1 MKAMLTVEPTL
12 LCSKLGH
19 VQSFAEHLDGQGLCV
34 LKCCFSLLVLL
45 LQVGHSGLQDR
56 DSTEEEKML
65 LLAMV
70 LEDEEN
76 LGGEVIFTKPALR
89 LFNTE
94 PKLRYALAQQTTTVL
109 LKLIENVIQNPTN
122 PKFRRIRLANPTV
135 ANKLLSAIG
144 AMECL
149 FEVGFQEGEDYL
161 VLPNETSIESLTN
174 FRNEVLQ
181 RKKVFLQQL
190 ESQTS
195 GPTSYSSLQGVSTS
209 SHHSASLPPS
219 PPRHQPLLQSSPPG
233 GRAPVQT
240 NVKPPFFQRM
250 SHFYMQ
256 VLQYE
261 DKALQQKALSLIP
274 VKDLEGKA
282 ECRMR
287 SMQQAIK
294 KDSKA
299 GKTSDSAQ
307 EVDATDILLVQLLD
321 WFKNSF
327 FKWVD
332 KPPCVTCQGPTTHIA
347 NTMEDGLRVEVYRCG
362 VCTATTR
369 FHRYNDV
376 GKLLETKCGRCGE
389 WANCFTL
396 LCRAMGW
403 DARFIVD
410 EGDHVWTEVY
420 SATQKR
426 WLHCDPCEN
435 VCDAPLMYETGW
447 GKKLS
452 YVIAYSCDEVQDVSW
467 RYSCDHAGIL
477 ARRTQCT
484 EEDLLRLMLAMREER
499 QHILSPARKAYI
511 NRRLVLE
518 LVEFFTQ
525 KKPTDIDYQGRSSG
539 SLSWRLA
546 RDETRDEAVF
556 TPHTWRPT
564 APELEAREMHIRYST
579 AQDKYVQGTLNQ
591 QVERLGWRNGAHLV
605 SKVFRKEETD
615 WKMVYVA
622 RKESSN
628 EGIIEWKFDL
638 SGTGYLID
646 SVNIVSTDQCYKTG
660 AGTKTCTDFVGES
673 SVTLMAKLKGGV
685 GDLAWQHAQLFRQ
698 SSDSREFSFV
708 VNIKLISPK
717 PNS

>member
-1 MKAMLTVEPTL
+1 M
-12 LCSKLGH
+12 
-19 VQSFAEHLDGQGLCV
+19 
-34 LKCCFSLLVLL
+34 
-45 LQVGHSGLQDR
+45 
-56 DSTEEEKML
+56 
-65 LLAMV
+65 
-70 LEDEEN
+70 
-76 LGGEVIFTKPALR
+76 
-89 LFNTE
+89 
-94 PKLRYALAQQTTTVL
+94 
-109 LKLIENVIQNPTN
+109 
-122 PKFRRIRLANPTV
+122 
-135 ANKLLSAIG
+135 
-144 AMECL
+144 
-149 FEVGFQEGEDYL
+149 
-161 VLPNETSIESLTN
+161 
-174 FRNEVLQ
+174 
-181 RKKVFLQQL
+181 
-190 ESQTS
+190 
-195 GPTSYSSLQGVSTS
+195 SYSSLQGVSTS
-209 SHHSASLPPS
+209 SHHSAALQPS
-219 PPRHQPLLQSSPPG
+219 SPRHQPLLQSSPPG

-240 NVKPPFFQRM
+240 NIKPPFFQRM

-274 VKDLEGKA
+274 VKELEGKA

-287 SMQQAIK
+287 SMQQAMK
-294 KDSKA
+294 NDSKA
-299 GKTSDSAQ
+299 GKMSDSAQ

-332 KPPCVTCQGPTTHIA
+332 KPSCVTCQGPTTYIA
-347 NTMEDGLRVEVYRCG
+347 NTVEDGTRVEVVNHSTLIPCVTPAKDLTSVDDDIEVYRCG
-362 VCTATTR
+362 VCTATTK

-420 SATQKR
+420 SAAQKHWLHCDTCKDNCDIYSCFFQVYSSTQNRWLHCDTCKDNCDIHSCFFQVYSATQKR

-467 RYSCDHAGIL
+467 RYSSDHAGIL

-525 KKPTDIDYQGRSSG
+525 KNPADTDYQGRSSG

-622 RKESSN
+622 RK
-628 EGIIEWKFDL
+628 GAVPL
-638 SGTGYLID
+638 ALIRL
-646 SVNIVSTDQCYKTG
+646 VYKICIYTSHVLILG

-698 SSDSREFSFV
+698 SSDSREFSFAV
-708 VNIKLISPK
+708 SIKLISPK

>member
-1 MKAMLTVEPTL
+1 MSPNFS
-12 LCSKLGH
+12 CI
-19 VQSFAEHLDGQGLCV
+19 QSL
-34 LKCCFSLLVLL
+34 
-45 LQVGHSGLQDR
+45 
-56 DSTEEEKML
+56 
-65 LLAMV
+65 
-70 LEDEEN
+70 EEN
-76 LGGEVIFTKPALR
+76 SKDIYLE
-89 LFNTE
+89 
-94 PKLRYALAQQTTTVL
+94 TTTVL

-195 GPTSYSSLQGVSTS
+195 GPTSYSSLQSVSTS
-209 SHHSASLPPS
+209 SDHSAPLPPS
-219 PPRHQPLLQSSPPG
+219 PPRHQPLLPSSPPG

-250 SHFYMQ
+250 SHFYMH

-274 VKDLEGKA
+274 VKELEGKA

-287 SMQQAIK
+287 SMQQAMK

-369 FHRYNDV
+369 FHRYNDA

-410 EGDHVWTEVY
+410 EGDHVWTEVQLKETVIQ
-420 SATQKR
+420 SA
-426 WLHCDPCEN
+426 
-435 VCDAPLMYETGW
+435 
-447 GKKLS
+447 
-452 YVIAYSCDEVQDVSW
+452 
-467 RYSCDHAGIL
+467 
-477 ARRTQCT
+477 
-484 EEDLLRLMLAMREER
+484 
-499 QHILSPARKAYI
+499 
-511 NRRLVLE
+511 
-518 LVEFFTQ
+518 
-525 KKPTDIDYQGRSSG
+525 
-539 SLSWRLA
+539 
-546 RDETRDEAVF
+546 
-556 TPHTWRPT
+556 
-564 APELEAREMHIRYST
+564 
-579 AQDKYVQGTLNQ
+579 
-591 QVERLGWRNGAHLV
+591 
-605 SKVFRKEETD
+605 
-615 WKMVYVA
+615 
-622 RKESSN
+622 
-628 EGIIEWKFDL
+628 
-638 SGTGYLID
+638 
-646 SVNIVSTDQCYKTG
+646 
-660 AGTKTCTDFVGES
+660 
-673 SVTLMAKLKGGV
+673 
-685 GDLAWQHAQLFRQ
+685 
-698 SSDSREFSFV
+698 
-708 VNIKLISPK
+708 
-717 PNS
+717 